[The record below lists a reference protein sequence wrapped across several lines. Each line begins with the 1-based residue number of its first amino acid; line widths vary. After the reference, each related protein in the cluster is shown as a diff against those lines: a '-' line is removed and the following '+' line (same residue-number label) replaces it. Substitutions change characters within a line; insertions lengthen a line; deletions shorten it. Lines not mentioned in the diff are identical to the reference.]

1 MHILLTN
8 DDGPPSDTACPYIKY
23 FLDEVNRSTDWKVSI
38 VVPDQQRSWIGK
50 AHFAGRTLQ
59 VSYIY
64 TLGSTDSPNDKVN
77 SYEGPFL
84 APNEQLRLTHQEW
97 HLVNSTPAACA
108 DLGLHYLSSHED
120 PIDLVISGPN
130 YGKNSGNLY
139 ILASGTVGA
148 AMEAVTH
155 GLKAIALSYEFR
167 STQHDYGQL
176 REAAKLSLRIVKKL
190 YKDLIASHAI
200 DLFSVNIPLTPSLSC
215 DKTKVLYAPIQKNSW
230 KSIYVSLGNEKYGW
244 APNFKQVY
252 KDGLEDSSHSDNKV
266 LLGDQVSV
274 TPLKAAF
281 DMVLPLRGDVF
292 SESSEIEQSRNIF
305 LITLSPESYV
315 YDLLISAFRGQGFEI
330 SFNKNILKELQEDP
344 QMKVFHYGEY
354 EELDIDLLQSHPHQY
369 FISSFIY
376 RKALIRKH
384 YLAHTILHYCTKN
397 PSSILKGAFP
407 DAYLIEVDYAEFLD
421 DALDE
426 AYELRQELE
435 MAEKTWILKPSM
447 ADKGQ
452 GIRLFR
458 TILDLQNIFESFEN
472 DNDSDMESD
481 QDGIMVSQLRHFL
494 IQQYQENPLLLS
506 CYNNR
511 KFHLRVYVV
520 ALGDI
525 SVFVYEEMLVLFAEN
540 QFVGLSDLD
549 NLTSHLTNT
558 CLQEGRDPLVVPF
571 WQLEGLAA
579 NDKSSIFENVKQIT
593 GQLFRA
599 ATSVDKIN
607 FQPMSNAL
615 EFYGVDFLV
624 NSDFSV
630 KLLEVN
636 AYPDFKQTGEGLK
649 GVIDKLMR
657 SIAILSA
664 KRFFSINV
672 EPSPTPL
679 HCVFESLNCHN

>member
-23 FLDEVNRSTDWKVSI
+23 FLDEVSRSTDWKVSI

-64 TLGSTDSPNDKVN
+64 TLRSTDFPNDKVN

-84 APNEQLRLTHQEW
+84 APNESLRLTHQEW

-108 DLGLHYLSSHED
+108 DLGLHHLSSHED

-167 STQHDYGQL
+167 SANHDYGQL
-176 REAAKLSLRIVKKL
+176 REAAKLSLSIVKKL
-190 YKDLIASHAI
+190 YKELIASHEI
-200 DLFSVNIPLTPSLSC
+200 DLFSVNVPLTSSLSC
-215 DKTKVLYAPIQKNSW
+215 DKTKVVYAPIQKNSW
-230 KSIYVSLGNEKYGW
+230 KSIYVPLGNGKFGW

-281 DMVLPLRGDVF
+281 EMVLPLKGDVF
-292 SESSEIEQSRNIF
+292 SENSDIHQSRNIF
-305 LITLSPESYV
+305 LITISPESYV
-315 YDLLISAFRGQGFEI
+315 HELLVSAFGVQGFEI
-330 SFNKNILKELQEDP
+330 CLNKKILEEIQEDL
-344 QMKVFHYGEY
+344 QLRVFHYGEY
-354 EELDIDLLQSHPHQY
+354 EELDIDLLQSHPDQY

-384 YLAHTILHYCTKN
+384 YLAHTILHYCTKH
-397 PSSILKGAFP
+397 PSSILKTAFP
-407 DAYLIEVDYAEFLD
+407 EAYLIEVDYAEFLD

-435 MAEKTWILKPSM
+435 TTRKTWILKPSM

-458 TILDLQNIFESFEN
+458 SILDLQAIFESFEN
-472 DNDSDMESD
+472 ENDSDTDSEN
-481 QDGIMVSQLRHFL
+481 GIMVSQLRHFL

-506 CYNNR
+506 YYNCR

-540 QFVGLSDLD
+540 SFAGLSDLE
-549 NLTSHLTNT
+549 NLRSHLTNT

-571 WQLEGLAA
+571 WQLEGLEAHH
-579 NDKSSIFENVKQIT
+579 KSSIFESVKQIT
-593 GQLFRA
+593 GQLFKA

-607 FQPMSNAL
+607 FQPISNAL

-624 NSDFSV
+624 NSDFSL

-636 AYPDFKQTGEGLK
+636 AYPDFKQTGASLK
-649 GVIDKLMR
+649 SVIDKLMK

-664 KRFFSINV
+664 NHFFGLNLDPV
-672 EPSPTPL
+672 PTPL
-679 HCVFESLNCHN
+679 HCVLKSPNCHN

>member
-23 FLDEVNRSTDWKVSI
+23 FLDEVSSSTDWKVSI

-64 TLGSTDSPNDKVN
+64 TLGSTDFPNDKVN
-77 SYEGPFL
+77 SFEGPFL
-84 APNEQLRLTHQEW
+84 APNESLRLTHQEW
-97 HLVNSTPAACA
+97 HLVDSTPAACA
-108 DLGLHYLSSHED
+108 DLGLHHLSSHED

-167 STQHDYGQL
+167 SANHDYGQL
-176 REAAKLSLRIVKKL
+176 REAAKLSLSIVKKL
-190 YKDLIASHAI
+190 YKELIASHEI
-200 DLFSVNIPLTPSLSC
+200 DLFSVNIPLTSSLSC
-215 DKTKVLYAPIQKNSW
+215 DKTKVVYAPIQKNSW
-230 KSIYVSLGNEKYGW
+230 KSIYVPLGNGKFGW

-281 DMVLPLRGDVF
+281 EMVLPLKGDVF
-292 SESSEIEQSRNIF
+292 SENSDIHQSRNIF
-305 LITLSPESYV
+305 LITISPESYV
-315 YDLLISAFRGQGFEI
+315 HELLVSAFGVQGFEI
-330 SFNKNILKELQEDP
+330 CLNKKILKEIQKDLQLR
-344 QMKVFHYGEY
+344 VFHYGEY
-354 EELDIDLLQSHPHQY
+354 EELDIDLLQSHPDQY

-397 PSSILKGAFP
+397 PNSILKTAFP
-407 DAYLIEVDYAEFLD
+407 EAYLIEVDYAEFLD

-435 MAEKTWILKPSM
+435 TTRKTWILKPSM

-458 TILDLQNIFESFEN
+458 SILDLQAIFESFEN
-472 DNDSDMESD
+472 EYDSDTDSEN
-481 QDGIMVSQLRHFL
+481 GIMVSQLRHFL

-506 CYNNR
+506 YYNCR

-540 QFVGLSDLD
+540 SFDGLSDLE
-549 NLTSHLTNT
+549 NLRSHLTNT

-571 WQLEGLAA
+571 WQLEGLEARH
-579 NDKSSIFENVKQIT
+579 KSSIFESVKQIT
-593 GQLFRA
+593 GQLFKA

-607 FQPMSNAL
+607 FQPISNAL

-636 AYPDFKQTGEGLK
+636 AYPDFKQTGASLK
-649 GVIDKLMR
+649 SVIDKLMK

-664 KRFFSINV
+664 NHFFGLNLDPVS
-672 EPSPTPL
+672 TPL
-679 HCVFESLNCHN
+679 HCVLESPNCHN